1 MFQMFSSGS
10 PRYETLEVDWEA
22 WEGRLGVFVRTLRTM
37 RVVYRVNVSESS
49 GTGSPGLS
57 WIKCHYTVVVANRI
71 AEKWF
76 SHNAITHY

>member
-1 MFQMFSSGS
+1 V
-10 PRYETLEVDWEA
+10 L
-22 WEGRLGVFVRTLRTM
+22 VRNLRTM
-37 RVVYRVNVSESS
+37 SMIYWVNVSESS
-49 GTGSPGLS
+49 GTGSAGLS